1 MEKSIIK
8 KFRKEIWSKFIRA
21 IKEYE
26 LIKEGDKIAVYL
38 SGGKDSFLMTL
49 CFLELERHKQINF
62 AVEYIVMD
70 PGYDEE
76 HINFIKHITTKLNI
90 PIKII
95 KTDIFKIVKKHGQKD
110 PCYLCSRMRRGSLY
124 AYAQSLNCNKIAL
137 GHHQDDVV
145 ETILLNIL
153 YNGIYKTMM
162 PKVKAKNFLNME
174 LIRPLYLIREKDIK
188 RFCKYNNLIFSDRDC
203 NLYIKDS
210 KREKLKEAIDK
221 LDPLFI
227 KNIINSTSNVYLDFV
242 IGYKKDNK
250 KTKFLDEF

>member
-1 MEKSIIK
+1 
-8 KFRKEIWSKFIRA
+8 
-21 IKEYE
+21 
-26 LIKEGDKIAVYL
+26 
-38 SGGKDSFLMTL
+38 
-49 CFLELERHKQINF
+49 
-62 AVEYIVMD
+62 
-70 PGYDEE
+70 
-76 HINFIKHITTKLNI
+76 
-90 PIKII
+90 
-95 KTDIFKIVKKHGQKD
+95 
-110 PCYLCSRMRRGSLY
+110 
-124 AYAQSLNCNKIAL
+124 
-137 GHHQDDVV
+137 
-145 ETILLNIL
+145 
-153 YNGIYKTMM
+153 
-162 PKVKAKNFLNME
+162 ME